1 MSYRVQDRA
10 IVTQVRREIVRRQSV
25 DASRLNVHCIN
36 GVVELS
42 GTLKVAAAAGRGV
55 TGKTELEQIKEI
67 IMRIPGVKDVIDRYL
82 RVL

>member
-1 MSYRVQDRA
+1 M
-10 IVTQVRREIVRRQSV
+10 
-25 DASRLNVHCIN
+25 HCIN